1 VTKCKKSVNKLASL
15 KKGLMMLMALTTKA
29 NGTTAEQG
37 GNFLA
42 ATSGA
47 ETAKRS
53 VENNYVMAIT
63 SASALVCS

>member
-1 VTKCKKSVNKLASL
+1 
-15 KKGLMMLMALTTKA
+15 MMLMALTTKA